1 MRQNRITVLTRLLE
15 DSYIKYNRLTEQMQI
30 KKTNF
35 KININDVCDKVIYLL
50 LYSPDFIHKTIFI
63 FKTLFQ
69 YIYTVVGA
77 QRTCNHCSGFAGT
90 TVIHDRHYPRRRI
103 TLRQSRALRKVRR
116 TFFLTPVSK
125 WLFFQNNH
133 LRATRV
139 RGIKLTKTLQYSINV
154 ARVSLRIARDN

>member
-1 MRQNRITVLTRLLE
+1 MRQSRITVLTRLLE

-35 KININDVCDKVIYLL
+35 KININNVCDKVIYLL

-69 YIYTVVGA
+69 YIYTV
-77 QRTCNHCSGFAGT
+77 
-90 TVIHDRHYPRRRI
+90 IHDRHYPRKRI

-133 LRATRV
+133 LRALRV

>member
-1 MRQNRITVLTRLLE
+1 MEKVPTL
-15 DSYIKYNRLTEQMQI
+15 KI

-35 KININDVCDKVIYLL
+35 KININNVCDKVIYLL

-69 YIYTVVGA
+69 YIYTV
-77 QRTCNHCSGFAGT
+77 
-90 TVIHDRHYPRRRI
+90 IHDRHYPRKRI

-133 LRATRV
+133 LRALRV

>member
-1 MRQNRITVLTRLLE
+1 MRQSRITVLTRLLE
-15 DSYIKYNRLTEQMQI
+15 DSYIKYNRLTDQMQI

-35 KININDVCDKVIYLL
+35 KININNVCDKVIYLL

-69 YIYTVVGA
+69 YIYTV
-77 QRTCNHCSGFAGT
+77 
-90 TVIHDRHYPRRRI
+90 IHDRHYPRKRI

-133 LRATRV
+133 LRALRV